1 MNYNKNK
8 KINQLCKLL
17 MSITFLI
24 NCVGCSINTKPVNT
38 EKVNV
43 TVTMKDTL
51 PEENVYTVSMSTTT
65 DITIVCTTS
74 YVTNIINSI
83 NTNITTVLD
92 ICTDDITTIGLP
104 ESNTEQTEMEDYKS
118 VVSPIIVDNI
128 VSKKSHSS
136 IISTTQTT
144 SCSTTISENV
154 TTEIFTNLDN
164 VNNVRKFVKTFS
176 RGTYYPYPAGT
187 KGGSTRTLIDCSI
200 GDGNVKGSIA
210 SSYLYSM
217 YGYDR
222 DGRTKVYLELPT
234 HSEMNGYYYVDDC
247 NAWNPNVIDFYY
259 YSANN
264 CPFQLEGIVTVNC
277 YID

>member
-65 DITIVCTTS
+65 NITTVCTTS
-74 YVTNIINSI
+74 YVTNIISST

-118 VVSPIIVDNI
+118 VVSPIIVDDI

-217 YGYDR
+217 YGYNR
-222 DGRTKVYLELPT
+222 DGRTKVYLEVPT

-247 NAWNPNVIDFYY
+247 DAWNPNVIDFYY

-264 CPFQLEGIVTVNC
+264 CPFQLEGVVTVNC